1 MMLDIN
7 SLNIPGG
14 VIVAGIVVAAVFGVG
29 LGPLV
34 ADRTI
39 AASGWTA
46 TCEKRLK
53 SNQSPQSKSTSEI
66 PNISCGDITD
76 AIGNG
81 SDAVCDLGGNTLID
95 LLKLGTQFDPQAA
108 LREREA
114 TRAARI
120 ADLAPT
126 KCACAAKT
134 VASDRWSW
142 GLYAATG
149 RLIGGPTDINSD
161 LTQALH
167 SSACAMKLEE

>member
-1 MMLDIN
+1 MLDLN

-14 VIVAGIVVAAVFGVG
+14 VIVAGVAVAAVFGVG

-39 AASGWTA
+39 AMSGWAA
-46 TCEKRLK
+46 TCEEGLRT
-53 SNQSPQSKSTSEI
+53 NQSSKSQSTSQT
-66 PNISCGDITD
+66 PDFSCGDIID

-81 SDAVCDLGGNTLID
+81 SDTLCDLGGDTLIS
-95 LLKLGTQFDPQAA
+95 LLKLGTQLDPQAA

-114 TRAARI
+114 IRAARI

-134 VASDRWSW
+134 VASDKWSW
-142 GLYAATG
+142 GLHAATG
-149 RLIGGPTDINSD
+149 RLIGGPTDLSRD

-167 SSACAMKLEE
+167 SPACAMKLEE